1 MWWLLCPWRIISCS
15 VMTWCYWPDRNNADI
30 GCGGCQWVTWHWYG
44 RRRLTC
50 STQYTAC
57 TALYCNA
64 APDCWQSG
72 PFDLPPAATRAQ
84 NSLCA
89 EFSICKHFTSQR
101 ETAAARARTLQGGF
115 ARYFC
120 SCWHERGYC
129 SPETLPKNVTA
140 LVLFYLWFHE
150 KLKLLGA
157 ESRSIYRGCICW
169 GRARIKPKPTSFH

>member
-1 MWWLLCPWRIISCS
+1 MA
-15 VMTWCYWPDRNNADI
+15 WCYWMDCNNADI

-50 STQYTAC
+50 QYTAC
-57 TALYCNA
+57 NALYCVMQPLTA
-64 APDCWQSG
+64 DSG
-72 PFDLPPAATRAQ
+72 PFDLPPPAIRDSEQAFVQ
-84 NSLCA
+84 NSQFANILP
-89 EFSICKHFTSQR
+89 
-101 ETAAARARTLQGGF
+101 ARGDSRRQSPDMGTGGF

-157 ESRSIYRGCICW
+157 ESRNIYRGCICW

>member
-1 MWWLLCPWRIISCS
+1 
-15 VMTWCYWPDRNNADI
+15 MTWCYWPDRNNADI

-101 ETAAARARTLQGGF
+101 ETAAARARTLPGGF